1 MYVLVDFPQYCGPS
15 FYDGE
20 NTELKSERD
29 NKRTWVPVPSVLGRF
44 SNNGACAKLYMPL
57 SLAFGKT
64 IHRFE
69 GASVGN
75 TAPGRPDNA
84 FEKIVGDPGTR

>member
-15 FYDGE
+15 FYDSE

-29 NKRTWVPVPSVLGRF
+29 TKRTWVPVPSVLGRC

-57 SLAFGKT
+57 SLAFGKQST
-64 IHRFE
+64 VFKELVWARQHLEDQITLLKE
-69 GASVGN
+69 
-75 TAPGRPDNA
+75 
-84 FEKIVGDPGTR
+84 